1 MPPLTNVEI
10 AQQLPGV
17 VAEIQKILSA
27 TGSYHGVL
35 RGSMEAALAES
46 QGAEIIGPDGQ
57 PFNHLQNLKDTLN
70 ALTNNRDTLRSFLAQ
85 IRASGDYSSVSKL
98 SESLQPMM
106 QAAADKQAVMAET
119 VELAESLENRK
130 SRSIHRRGLRS
141 RRLGGRQTGRT
152 VASLVSEQL
161 KVLAGVLRQRGIDPT
176 LLPRSVSAS
185 ANVLMEEI
193 EEQPVAAETA
203 FPGPSRRCCG
213 RQPHTDLRV
222 PREGWS
228 RRFRWV
234 LEGGR
239 GCSRS
244 DVGDK
249 RPAYL
254 RPDYHPRRGRP
265 DLGTP
270 RPNTGA

>member
-1 MPPLTNVEI
+1 MPPLTNVQI
-10 AQQLPGV
+10 AQRLPGV

-98 SESLQPMM
+98 SESLEPMM

-119 VELAESLENRK
+119 VELAESLQKTNPGRFTGVAFGQG
-130 SRSIHRRGLRS
+130 GL
-141 RRLGGRQTGRT
+141 GAQTGRT

-203 FPGPSRRCCG
+203 AAEAAVAAAASR
-213 RQPHTDLRV
+213 TLISAFLARV
-222 PREGWS
+222 GAAASGGFWRAVG
-228 RRFRWV
+228 V
-234 LEGGR
+234 ALEAMWAIGGR
-239 GCSRS
+239 LIFVPIIILDEDG
-244 DVGDK
+244 
-249 RPAYL
+249 
-254 RPDYHPRRGRP
+254 HI
-265 DLGTP
+265 LGTR